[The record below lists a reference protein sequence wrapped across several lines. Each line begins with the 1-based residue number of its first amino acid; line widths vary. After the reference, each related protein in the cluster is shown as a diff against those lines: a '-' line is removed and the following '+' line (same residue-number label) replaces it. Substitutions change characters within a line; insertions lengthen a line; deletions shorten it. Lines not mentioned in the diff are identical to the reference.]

1 MKRIL
6 DKFDFI
12 DKKLVFKDKLFKVF
26 KYDYVFFRVGLFILP
41 SAFPIASFF
50 IIFSLISQTLKRRA
64 SFLKDKFNKALILI
78 SLLMIISC
86 LVQNLFNIYK
96 EDFGIKSYLTWIGL
110 FNWLPFF
117 WLFWSSQGFLR
128 TKNDREVASILLTL
142 STIPVIISGI
152 LQYYFNLVGPFK
164 FLGGLIIWY
173 QRPIDE
179 ISGLTGLFNH
189 ANYAGS
195 WLTTILPLCI
205 AQAFINSNKN
215 IKKNIFRTILP
226 VIILCII
233 LTNSRNA
240 WGSAIITLP
249 LIFGIYSLKWFLPLL
264 LFITSLIL
272 VTTKNIFKG
281 SIQELL
287 REILP
292 DKIWL
297 EFTNQGFSQL
307 DVTRFE
313 ILNSALEVIIKYPFF
328 GTGAGSFP
336 IIYELETGFWKGHSH
351 NLIAELSISY
361 GLPCTIILMAFI
373 GYILYFSYEALY
385 INEESKLNDKAFF
398 VATFIFLLS
407 QLVDI
412 QYFDGRISLLFW
424 ILLSGLKCINDES
437 KYLIKNAS

>member
-1 MKRIL
+1 MCIR
-6 DKFDFI
+6 DRYDFI
-12 DKKLVFKDKLFKVF
+12 
-26 KYDYVFFRVGLFILP
+26 FFRIGLFILP

-50 IIFSLISQTLKRRA
+50 IIFSLISQTFKRRA
-64 SFLKDKFNKALILI
+64 SLLKDKFNKALILI

-86 LVQNLFNIYK
+86 VAQNLFNINMQ
-96 EDFGIKSYLTWIGL
+96 DFGIKRYLTWIGL

-128 TKNDREVASILLTL
+128 TKNDRDVVSILLIL

-152 LQYYFNLVGPFK
+152 LQYYFNLEGPFR
-164 FLGGLIIWY
+164 FLYGLIIWY

-195 WLTTILPLCI
+195 WLTIILPLCI
-205 AQAFINSNKN
+205 AQAFRNSNKTL
-215 IKKNIFRTILP
+215 KKNIFRTILAG
-226 VIILCII
+226 IILCII

-240 WGSAIITLP
+240 WGSAILTLP
-249 LIFGIYSLKWFLPLL
+249 LIFGIYCLKWFVPLI
-264 LFITSLIL
+264 LFITSFIL
-272 VTTKNIFKG
+272 VTTRNIFKG
-281 SIQELL
+281 SIQEFL
-287 REILP
+287 RGILP

-313 ILNSALEVIIKYPFF
+313 ILNSALEVIINYPFF

-351 NLIAELSISY
+351 NIIAELAISY
-361 GLPCTIILMAFI
+361 GLPCTIILIAFI
-373 GYILYFSYEALY
+373 GIILYFSYEALY
-385 INEESKLNDKAFF
+385 IKDESKLNDRAFF
-398 VATFIFLLS
+398 VATLVFLLS

-412 QYFDGRISLLFW
+412 QYFDGRISLVFW
-424 ILLSGLKCINDES
+424 LLLAGLKCILDEKIIS
-437 KYLIKNAS
+437 EA